1 MTTQTYIPSEEELK
15 EMGFS
20 GNRHWYEYLIEN
32 RFEPFNW
39 ATYIRC
45 NKNQFWIYIHNE
57 SNYDDSI
64 MIDIFP
70 KDRAHLQSI
79 ILAFQPK

>member
-32 RFEPFNW
+32 RFESFNW
-39 ATYIRC
+39 AIYIRW

-70 KDRAHLQSI
+70 TDKAHLQSI